1 MTRETLSIAIRF
13 IFLLLLQVLVL
24 NNIDFFGYINPN
36 LYILFVFL
44 YPLEQK
50 RTNFLLLAFL
60 LGLCV
65 DFFSNSG
72 GIHAAATVFIAYIR
86 LYVLKLVLNKSD
98 IDYKLFKLGSQ
109 QLAKIIVFIS
119 VLTFAHH
126 FIMFYLD
133 YFSFKNINTIAYKSL
148 TTSIFTIILS
158 ILSIVLTTKK
168 EQSNF

>member
-1 MTRETLSIAIRF
+1 MTRDTLSIAIRF

-24 NNIDFFGYINPN
+24 NNINFFGYINPN

-50 RTNFLLLAFL
+50 RTNFLIVAFL

-72 GIHAAATVFIAYIR
+72 GINAAATLFIAYIR
-86 LYVLKLVLNKSD
+86 LYVLKLVLNKFD
-98 IDYKLFKLGSQ
+98 IDYKLFKLTSEQ
-109 QLAKIIVFIS
+109 SIKIFIYIAT
-119 VLTFAHH
+119 LTFAHH
-126 FIMFYLD
+126 FILFYLD
-133 YFSFKNINTIAYKSL
+133 YFSFKNLSLVLYKSF

-158 ILSIVLTTKK
+158 ILSLVLITKK
-168 EQSNF
+168 KTV